1 MPVKENQPHLYEAI
15 EYWFAGP
22 RHLRTLDQRQTKTV
36 NKAHGRIETRLL
48 TATTELND
56 YLDWPEIQQALML
69 EKTVI
74 DTKTGEVSFVRRY
87 AVTSLPPEQAD
98 PARLLTLWR
107 GHWAIENGLHYPRD
121 VWFREDASRIHAG
134 FIPEVMALCR
144 NAILNLIHAWGYT
157 SLKLAREC
165 FVLNPSKA
173 LGLLELSVSFPLN

>member
-22 RHLRTLDQRQTKTV
+22 RRLRSLDQRHAKMV

-56 YLDWPEIQQALML
+56 YLDWPDVQQALML

-87 AVTSLPPEQAD
+87 AVTSSPPEQAD
-98 PARLLTLWR
+98 PARLLAVWR
-107 GHWAIENGLHYPRD
+107 GHWSIENELHYPRD
-121 VWFREDASRIHAG
+121 VWFREDASHIHAG
-134 FIPEVMALCR
+134 NIPEVMAIFR
-144 NAILNLIHAWGYT
+144 NTILNLLRTWGYA
-157 SLKLAREC
+157 SLKFAREC
-165 FVLNPSKA
+165 FALNPSKA
-173 LGLLELSVSFPLN
+173 LGLLELPVSFPLN